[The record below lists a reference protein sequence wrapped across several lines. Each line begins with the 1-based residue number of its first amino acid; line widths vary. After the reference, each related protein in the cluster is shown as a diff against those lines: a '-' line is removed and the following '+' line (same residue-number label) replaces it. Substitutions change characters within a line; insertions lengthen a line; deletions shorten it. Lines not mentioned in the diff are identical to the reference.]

1 MPTTLSEIIRAA
13 IRGLRPITNNLSL
26 ESERNGIDFLGKLET
41 RKLPS
46 NVNIIRWDIGDI
58 PAEWFHHESSPEDAV
73 AIYFHGGAYISGSLT
88 SSRVLAVDFVQ
99 ALQMNVLSFEYRLAP
114 EHPFPAALDDAMKV
128 YKTVLGLG
136 VSPERITF
144 IGDSAGGGLL
154 CAAAIRSRDE
164 GLPLPSSLVMI
175 SPWVNLTLSG
185 RTYETMRDKE
195 PLLTIAKLERAVECY
210 TGNKDLKNPYISP
223 VFGDF
228 KGIPPTL
235 IHVGTHELLL
245 DDARTLSTNM
255 ARDGVDVTLDEWEG
269 MWHVWH
275 TFDVPETA
283 VALERIADYILTR
296 LGSGEVD

>member
-1 MPTTLSEIIRAA
+1 
-13 IRGLRPITNNLSL
+13 
-26 ESERNGIDFLGKLET
+26 
-41 RKLPS
+41 
-46 NVNIIRWDIGDI
+46 
-58 PAEWFHHESSPEDAV
+58 
-73 AIYFHGGAYISGSLT
+73 
-88 SSRVLAVDFVQ
+88 
-99 ALQMNVLSFEYRLAP
+99 
-114 EHPFPAALDDAMKV
+114 
-128 YKTVLGLG
+128 
-136 VSPERITF
+136 
-144 IGDSAGGGLL
+144 
-154 CAAAIRSRDE
+154 
-164 GLPLPSSLVMI
+164 
-175 SPWVNLTLSG
+175 
-185 RTYETMRDKE
+185 MRDKD